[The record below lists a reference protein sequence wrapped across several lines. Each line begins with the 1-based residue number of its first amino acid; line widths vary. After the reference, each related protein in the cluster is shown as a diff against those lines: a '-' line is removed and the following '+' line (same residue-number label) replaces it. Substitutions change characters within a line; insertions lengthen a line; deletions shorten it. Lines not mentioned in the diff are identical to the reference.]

1 MCGIAGIFLRR
12 PSAAEPLRAR
22 AEAMAN
28 ALAHRGPDGSGVW
41 VEAEVGLALAHRR
54 LAVID
59 LSPGGAQP
67 MRSACGRYA
76 ITYNGELYDYR
87 DHRAT
92 LRAHGVDVPGE
103 SDTAVLLA
111 ALAAWGVEA
120 ALPRFDGMFAFAL
133 WDGPRRTLW
142 LARDHAG
149 IKPLYWCQCADGT
162 ILFGSELRALEAA
175 GGLSGAIDPESA
187 SLFLRLGRVP
197 SPRAILAGVHQVP
210 PGGLLRIPLAGTIS
224 DTRWFDIVA
233 LARETPR
240 AVLSPDEAAEAVD
253 AALEHSVRRQLVSDV
268 PVGAFLS
275 GGVDSSSV
283 VAAMARIAPAATQT
297 FTIGFADAGYDES
310 PQASAVARALGIRHT
325 VLPATEADALSLA
338 ADLGHVFDEPFADP
352 SAIPTVLL
360 CRLARGHVT
369 VALSGDGGDEL
380 FGGYRR
386 HVFAHRHWPRL
397 ARLPLGLRRL
407 LAALL
412 RAIPERFW
420 NATVGRLPGAPRR
433 PGETLSKV
441 ARVLAARHLDEAY
454 GRLAAVD
461 GAPPLPTGLPEEPL
475 LRFRAADAV
484 GYLPDDV
491 LTKVDRAAMRV
502 ALEVRVPILSPEM
515 IRLAFSL
522 APALLVRADGG
533 KAVLRDALARHL
545 PRRLFEREKTG
556 FSPPLAAWL
565 RGPLRSWA
573 ADLLHTTRLRT
584 SGFVD
589 PARLDAA
596 WALHSAGRDC
606 SARLW
611 PALMLSAWL
620 EARAAR

>member
-1 MCGIAGIFLRR
+1 MCGIAGVFPRR
-12 PSAAEPLRAR
+12 PSAAEPSRAR

-28 ALAHRGPDGSGVW
+28 ALAQCRPDGSGVW
-41 VEAEVGLALAHRR
+41 GEAEVGLALAHRR

-87 DHRAT
+87 DHRAA
-92 LRAHGVDVPGE
+92 LRAHGVEVPGE
-103 SDTAVLLA
+103 SDTAVLLV

-120 ALPRFDGMFAFAL
+120 ALSRVDAMFAFAL

-149 IKPLYWCQCADGT
+149 IKPLYCCQCADGT
-162 ILFGSELRALEAA
+162 ILFSSELRALEAA

-187 SLFLRLGRVP
+187 FLFLRLGRVP

-210 PGGLLRIPLAGTIS
+210 PGGLLRIPLARTMS
-224 DTRWFDIVA
+224 HTRWFDIVA
-233 LARETPR
+233 LARDTPR
-240 AVLSPDEAAEAVD
+240 AALSPDEAAEAVD
-253 AALEHSVRRQLVSDV
+253 AVLEPSV
-268 PVGAFLS
+268 
-275 GGVDSSSV
+275 
-283 VAAMARIAPAATQT
+283 
-297 FTIGFADAGYDES
+297 
-310 PQASAVARALGIRHT
+310 
-325 VLPATEADALSLA
+325 
-338 ADLGHVFDEPFADP
+338 
-352 SAIPTVLL
+352 
-360 CRLARGHVT
+360 
-369 VALSGDGGDEL
+369 
-380 FGGYRR
+380 
-386 HVFAHRHWPRL
+386 
-397 ARLPLGLRRL
+397 RRL

-412 RAIPERFW
+412 RASSERFW
-420 NATVGRLPGAPRR
+420 NTTVGWLPGAPRR

-454 GRLAAVD
+454 GRLVATD

-475 LRFRAADAV
+475 LRFRAANAV

-491 LTKVDRAAMRV
+491 LTKVDRAVRRA
-502 ALEVRVPILSPEM
+502 ALKVRVPILSPAM
-515 IRLAFSL
+515 IRLACSL
-522 APALLVRADGG
+522 ALALLVRADGG

-545 PRRLFEREKTG
+545 PRHLFEREKTG

-565 RGPLRSWA
+565 RGPLRGWA
-573 ADLLHTTRLRT
+573 ADLLHATRLRT

-596 WALHSAGRDC
+596 WALHGAGRDC

-611 PALMLSAWL
+611 PALMLSASL